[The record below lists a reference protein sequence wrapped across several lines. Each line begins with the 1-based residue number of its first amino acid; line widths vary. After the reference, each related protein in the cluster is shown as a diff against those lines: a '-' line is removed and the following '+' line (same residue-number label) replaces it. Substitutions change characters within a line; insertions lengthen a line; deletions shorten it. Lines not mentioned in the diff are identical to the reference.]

1 MKTLIFIILITLVSC
16 NQYKNKVEF
25 KNNSYVII
33 DSIKLYGNKNCK
45 PLIINNLKPSD
56 LGFGKLENCTN
67 VGGDGSYR
75 VEVFYENKKI
85 TKGFGYFTNGYAI
98 FKEFKIS
105 LNEDNFIMVQ
115 ELY

>member
-1 MKTLIFIILITLVSC
+1 MKTLILVILITLVSC
-16 NQYKNKVEF
+16 NEYKNKVEF
-25 KNNSYVII
+25 KNSSNVII
-33 DSIKLYGNKNCK
+33 DSIKLYGNTICK
-45 PLIINNLKPSD
+45 PLVIKNLKPGD
-56 LGFGKLENCTN
+56 FGFGKLENCTD

-75 VEVFYENKKI
+75 LEVFYDNKTT

-105 LNEDNFIMVQ
+105 LYKDNFIVVQ